1 MKQRKKQLEDMK
13 TARGKPHSSIASD
26 VELTIGKFLICHAS
40 YHGGDFN
47 GVCCR
52 RLVNGCNIIMEEV
65 KKIIL
70 AKKDGRCDEMEV
82 MNKVEEIEQ
91 LLGLL
96 DAAFAY
102 LNIIYP
108 NDIEKQLAREATDAL
123 IGAWRKAQLSMTL
136 KAHVM

>member
-1 MKQRKKQLEDMK
+1 
-13 TARGKPHSSIASD
+13 
-26 VELTIGKFLICHAS
+26 
-40 YHGGDFN
+40 
-47 GVCCR
+47 
-52 RLVNGCNIIMEEV
+52 
-65 KKIIL
+65 
-70 AKKDGRCDEMEV
+70 MEV